1 MKKYLSI
8 LMALCLVLSMIP
20 ALSVAAW
27 ASTNT
32 YTVTFHA
39 NGHGT
44 APEPLQVKDGQ
55 TIGQAAP
62 SAAQRYPIPDE
73 GWRFVDWFF
82 DEALTE
88 RLYWTSSRIEHDVDL
103 YAKWEPVESID
114 TVRVTFQAPKAG
126 SPIGTHPY
134 VEVAPDAP
142 YGLGYGEVHWD
153 FPGGVCP
160 WEENIDQDSVSP
172 TFEAG
177 ETYYLHISVSAQF
190 DHVFCGGLTSA
201 ETTRVGELTLLVN
214 GEDYSDCV
222 NKTYLNSY
230 SDYFFYAMIPFTP
243 SEEPDE
249 SIESV
254 DLIVPDPVPGEV
266 IENPVIE
273 GGNTYS
279 IRGAYWFLE
288 GREWQGFEEG
298 ETFQENTQY
307 IATIFVKPNYGYVF
321 TPDTKVTVNG
331 STELLAKEIVTEG
344 NAWWSPGDLMVKALF
359 PMESKAAS
367 YQIIEGADSTWIKG
381 SGEDLRVVSDG
392 PFDAFKAVLMDGE
405 TVAAEHYTVERGSTG
420 VTFHSDY
427 LETLEEGEH
436 ELALQFVNGEA
447 STTLT
452 VDPAPV
458 EEPTQPE
465 DPAPVE
471 EPTQPEEP
479 AQPEEPTVPELDPD
493 HPDTGDEAQP
503 VVWMALAVTSLAGAV
518 WVASRRR
525 RAR

>member
-1 MKKYLSI
+1 MKHRSKILGV
-8 LMALCLVLSMIP
+8 LMALCLVLSLIP
-20 ALSVAAW
+20 TLGITAMAEPGA
-27 ASTNT
+27 T

-44 APEPLQVKDGQ
+44 APEPLQVKEGQ
-55 TIGQAAP
+55 TFGQALDET
-62 SAAQRYPIPDE
+62 SQIYPIPDE
-73 GWRFVDWFF
+73 GWQFEDWYI
-82 DEALTE
+82 DEACTE
-88 RLYWTSSRIEHDVDL
+88 LANLYQPIYEDMDL
-103 YAKWEPVESID
+103 YAAWNAVESID
-114 TVRVTFQAPKAG
+114 SVNVTFRIPKVGQPLSTRPDVETDPAAHYG
-126 SPIGTHPY
+126 CSPYEMRWHLTDTGYID
-134 VEVAPDAP
+134 EVI
-142 YGLGYGEVHWD
+142 
-153 FPGGVCP
+153 
-160 WEENIDQDSVSP
+160 EEGAV
-172 TFEAG
+172 FEAG
-177 ETYYLHISVSAQF
+177 KTYYLELSI
-190 DHVFCGGLTSA
+190 SA
-201 ETTRVGELTLLVN
+201 EFGYIFQGGTSSAYSKREGNLTLTIN
-214 GEDYSDCV
+214 GEDRTDILGDSYMEG
-222 NKTYLNSY
+222 YLH
-230 SDYFFYAMIPFTP
+230 FLIPFTP

-367 YQIIEGADSTWIKG
+367 YQIIEGADSTWTKG